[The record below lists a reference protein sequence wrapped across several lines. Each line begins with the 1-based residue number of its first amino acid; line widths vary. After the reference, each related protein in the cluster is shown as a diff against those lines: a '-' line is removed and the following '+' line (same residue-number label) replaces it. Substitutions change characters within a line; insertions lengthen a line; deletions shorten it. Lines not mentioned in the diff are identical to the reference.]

1 MRSVRHS
8 VETDRSAQQSTDFEN
23 LVKSHYT
30 VVYNLAYRVL
40 RRREDAEDVAQQT
53 FARAL
58 PRLGD
63 LRHPAAAGRWLC
75 RITANLCVD
84 ELRRRSS
91 QGNAAEIDGAA
102 LDDLADEDVLRIP
115 MAAAELHETRLR
127 VWRAALALP
136 PRQRLALALRESHQ
150 MSYVEIA
157 AAMGTISVAAVETLL
172 FRARAGFRLAYTGRK
187 PPGPRGAECEWI
199 TERLSASID
208 FELSHRDA
216 LRIDVHLPHCDACR
230 FVSQELRATSP
241 LYALLPLIAPLP
253 GAEAAVLIA
262 VSSAGAGLSGAPAMG
277 AGGGLSAGLGTGV
290 RKRRGRNGHDGGGV
304 GDRGLRVDRQCRP
317 RGVRRG
323 CSDRAGHNASVHSAG
338 SDAHG
343 RGGAGPRDA
352 PGAGRPGLADA
363 VHGAGP
369 ATDHRAAHQTDGRRR

>member
-1 MRSVRHS
+1 MRDGASAVRSVRHS
-8 VETDRSAQQSTDFEN
+8 VETDRSAHQSTDFEN
-23 LVKSHYT
+23 LVKSHYA

-63 LRHPAAAGRWLC
+63 LRQPAAAGRWLC

-150 MSYVEIA
+150 MSYVEISA
-157 AAMGTISVAAVETLL
+157 ARGTISVAAVETLL
-172 FRARAGFRLAYTGRK
+172 FRARA
-187 PPGPRGAECEWI
+187 
-199 TERLSASID
+199 
-208 FELSHRDA
+208 
-216 LRIDVHLPHCDACR
+216 
-230 FVSQELRATSP
+230 
-241 LYALLPLIAPLP
+241 
-253 GAEAAVLIA
+253 
-262 VSSAGAGLSGAPAMG
+262 
-277 AGGGLSAGLGTGV
+277 
-290 RKRRGRNGHDGGGV
+290 
-304 GDRGLRVDRQCRP
+304 
-317 RGVRRG
+317 
-323 CSDRAGHNASVHSAG
+323 
-338 SDAHG
+338 
-343 RGGAGPRDA
+343 
-352 PGAGRPGLADA
+352 
-363 VHGAGP
+363 
-369 ATDHRAAHQTDGRRR
+369 